1 MDNKFE
7 ILLGSKQNIVS
18 INTDMSGK
26 VELMNKTKEII
37 EYDINNFLSATEVF
51 YAERA
56 ENQIYRIYGRIE
68 YMSLLN
74 GLKND
79 YYDFEDFFSPQYSG
93 NSKNLLNSFD
103 FYLVRPSTGYTNISG
118 NSYSRCFKV
127 IATPNDFELFPVGFS
142 NNLFG
147 EQIYSFNFN
156 VDIDV
161 SNYYD
166 EFKFPVT
173 ELYLYA
179 QYKKV
184 LSPEESLFG
193 MFWSNGGASTKS
205 EILTKTMNVDDIVKT
220 LNDEK
225 ICDVITYNKSGFTQT
240 QKYSQYFYIYTPYS
254 STRLVWKYNPFMPIR
269 LRYLTSDLYKANT
282 GSTSYDL
289 VQSIPPY
296 ATEYP
301 VNTGNFIWRNIMPE
315 GYTDPLTG
323 IGTNNPFVNKK
334 RYAFSAM
341 IFDISPDLD
350 DLITKNAF
358 SEVWFENNTD
368 SQYFKP
374 ITNINNI
381 GKPCQ

>member
-1 MDNKFE
+1 
-7 ILLGSKQNIVS
+7 
-18 INTDMSGK
+18 
-26 VELMNKTKEII
+26 
-37 EYDINNFLSATEVF
+37 
-51 YAERA
+51 
-56 ENQIYRIYGRIE
+56 
-68 YMSLLN
+68 
-74 GLKND
+74 
-79 YYDFEDFFSPQYSG
+79 
-93 NSKNLLNSFD
+93 
-103 FYLVRPSTGYTNISG
+103 
-118 NSYSRCFKV
+118 
-127 IATPNDFELFPVGFS
+127 
-142 NNLFG
+142 
-147 EQIYSFNFN
+147 
-156 VDIDV
+156 
-161 SNYYD
+161 
-166 EFKFPVT
+166 
-173 ELYLYA
+173 
-179 QYKKV
+179 
-184 LSPEESLFG
+184 
-193 MFWSNGGASTKS
+193 
-205 EILTKTMNVDDIVKT
+205 
-220 LNDEK
+220 
-225 ICDVITYNKSGFTQT
+225 
-240 QKYSQYFYIYTPYS
+240 
-254 STRLVWKYNPFMPIR
+254 MPIR